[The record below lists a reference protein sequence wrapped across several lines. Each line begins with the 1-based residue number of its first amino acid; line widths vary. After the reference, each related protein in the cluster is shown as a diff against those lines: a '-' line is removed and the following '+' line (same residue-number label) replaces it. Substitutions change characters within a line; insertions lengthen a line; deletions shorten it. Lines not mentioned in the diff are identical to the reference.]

1 MSALCGWVRYCCCA
15 ESRPSARRVPVVETF
30 TGTWLTIFLAIF
42 SHKTCQ
48 TKRFNGVK
56 DNQFSHSRENS
67 QMFHY
72 MKSRSF
78 WTTTLNGS
86 FTRRRRVFVQWIYYM
101 RLMGITTT
109 LFIILAVCLKVAC
122 SRPKCGTF
130 AQLKML
136 FNPYSIHIN
145 KYFEVCIKTYMYTLL
160 VNELL

>member
-56 DNQFSHSRENS
+56 DNQFSHS
-67 QMFHY
+67 QIFHY

-86 FTRRRRVFVQWIYYM
+86 FTRWRRVFVQWIYYI

-109 LFIILAVCLKVAC
+109 LIIILGDMPFTSKWRVQDQNAALLHNWRCSLILTQYIYISTLK
-122 SRPKCGTF
+122 F
-130 AQLKML
+130 L
-136 FNPYSIHIN
+136 
-145 KYFEVCIKTYMYTLL
+145 
-160 VNELL
+160 